1 MPNNLYCIHVP
12 PEDDIGILF
21 TKAKIM
27 TVLISAVYGAAGN
40 SWDAGDIVDIL
51 TFNPLFHVSAY
62 CFHISSNLVEPRGS
76 QPMVYN
82 PICHLLLFQI
92 AGSGA
97 WLKSI

>member
-40 SWDAGDIVDIL
+40 SCKPEAK
-51 TFNPLFHVSAY
+51 
-62 CFHISSNLVEPRGS
+62 RG
-76 QPMVYN
+76 
-82 PICHLLLFQI
+82 
-92 AGSGA
+92 
-97 WLKSI
+97 

>member
-40 SWDAGDIVDIL
+40 SCLDSRAVFIREMDVRMKICLGVVD
-51 TFNPLFHVSAY
+51 VA
-62 CFHISSNLVEPRGS
+62 
-76 QPMVYN
+76 
-82 PICHLLLFQI
+82 
-92 AGSGA
+92 
-97 WLKSI
+97 

>member
-40 SWDAGDIVDIL
+40 SW
-51 TFNPLFHVSAY
+51 S
-62 CFHISSNLVEPRGS
+62 
-76 QPMVYN
+76 
-82 PICHLLLFQI
+82 
-92 AGSGA
+92 
-97 WLKSI
+97 